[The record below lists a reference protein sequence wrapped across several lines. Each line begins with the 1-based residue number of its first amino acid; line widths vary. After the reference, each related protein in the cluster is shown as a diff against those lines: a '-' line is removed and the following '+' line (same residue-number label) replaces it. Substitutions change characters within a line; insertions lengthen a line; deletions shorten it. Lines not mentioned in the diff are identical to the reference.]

1 MIPLDIVVVIT
12 NQKYNKIVI
21 DTIDYRN
28 EKALSTDDEKAIK
41 VHEGLKVSHTLT
53 QSTIYKSDSL
63 VQTPDTAQHSH
74 SWQTAAQPKTT
85 FFNIKL
91 MI

>member
-1 MIPLDIVVVIT
+1 MISLDIVIVIM

-28 EKALSTDDEKAIK
+28 EKALSTDDAKAIK
-41 VHEGLKVSHTLT
+41 VHERLKVSHTLT

-63 VQTPDTAQHSH
+63 VQTPDKAQQSFMANC
-74 SWQTAAQPKTT
+74 STT
-85 FFNIKL
+85 QYNSLNKKL